1 MKTTEQKKIFYENPY
16 CKEFE
21 SRVISCQ
28 QGKGGYEVVL
38 EQSAFYPEG
47 GGQPG
52 DWGWLADKKVLDTR
66 EKNGEVIHICDGPLE
81 VGSLVKGI
89 LDWDRR
95 FRHMQQ
101 HTGEHIFSGLVYK
114 HFGYHNVGFHMGKDF
129 VSVDFDGMLTP
140 EQVLMIE
147 EEANQ
152 AVFNNREV
160 LADYP
165 EKEALDKLSYRSKKE
180 LEGPVRIVEIPDAD
194 ICACCG
200 THVAKSGEIGMIKVV
215 SRENYKGGI
224 RLLLQIGWSALE
236 DYRKKTE
243 SVQKISTILS
253 AKPELVAE
261 AVEKLHQVSAEQ
273 KYQLIHLKKQL
284 LEYKAKEIV
293 SEKENLCVVTRDL
306 DNTEI
311 RVLCDMLL
319 EKYGLVLTL
328 SGTEAEGF
336 KFVFGK
342 KEGEIAEEGKLFRD
356 GCNARGGGKGNM
368 MQGSAVCREEELV
381 SFVQKQWDMDILFL

>member
-1 MKTTEQKKIFYENPY
+1 MKTTEQKKLFYENPY

-66 EKNGEVIHICDGPLE
+66 EKNGEVLHICDGPLE

-152 AVFNNREV
+152 AVFDNREV

-253 AKPELVAE
+253 AKPDLVAE

-328 SGTEAEGF
+328 SGTEADGF

>member
-1 MKTTEQKKIFYENPY
+1 MKTTEQKKLFYENPY

-66 EKNGEVIHICDGPLE
+66 EKNGEVLHICDGPLE

-152 AVFNNREV
+152 AVFDNREV

-165 EKEALDKLSYRSKKE
+165 EKEALDKLSYRSKKV

-253 AKPELVAE
+253 AKPDLVAE

-328 SGTEAEGF
+328 SGTEADGF